1 MHARLTRFKGDP
13 AKLEEGIR
21 LIKEQVIPSAKKMA
35 GFKGG
40 YWLID
45 RKSGAGF
52 ALTLFDSE
60 AAVQASE
67 EASKKLRD
75 QVTSTGVSQVTAVE
89 RYEVIAQA

>member
-45 RKSGAGF
+45 RKSGTGF

-75 QVTSTGVSQVTAVE
+75 QVASTGVSQVTAVE